1 MRGVSTPP
9 RIRQGF
15 GLLVTLIRGLLR
27 GMSNALLTERYH
39 DQIAGVLNCFDRIVI
54 TGSLPD
60 CCHVEAMK
68 AQLLKRK
75 MRFFDYPE
83 LVNPLRNR
91 LHTHA
96 QTLADAAGVQVEA
109 IRSFKGF
116 RKEDRIADILKQRGS
131 HPGLVHIFS
140 AQENCSCFKPWHD
153 RASGETY
160 LKAAGGRCAHLYFY
174 FIDELLGLCY
184 LRVPTWAP
192 FRLQFYCNGHNWLAG
207 LLHREKIAFTQ
218 QDNAIVA
225 VADFARAQTLAD
237 SLDPLVLHKRLDRWA
252 EQFCPVRDVFPTNRH
267 WSLMQIEYATDVVF
281 KRPSDLTPLYE
292 TLTRRAIQEVKAD
305 DIATF
310 LGRNGLSPLFEGN
323 GGSRYN
329 VLIEGTRLRHS
340 LGVSAIK
347 MYDKFSHVL
356 RIETT
361 TNDVSFF
368 KHYRKVVHRDG
379 RAEMKNA
386 PIQKTIHSLGAVR
399 EVLAA
404 ANRRYLEFLSVLK
417 DDSVGRR
424 DLQRVSQSV
433 HDDAGRSYRGIN
445 FFMPTDVN
453 LAVALVRGEY
463 LISGVNAR
471 RLRKQLPE
479 WSGSRI
485 SRAIR
490 RFRELGLL
498 KKIAGTFKYY
508 ITKLGQKVIATAM
521 RLCETDIIPTMSAPV
536 PA

>member
-1 MRGVSTPP
+1 
-9 RIRQGF
+9 
-15 GLLVTLIRGLLR
+15 
-27 GMSNALLTERYH
+27 MSKALLTKRYN
-39 DQIAGVLNCFDRIVI
+39 DKISGVLGCFDRIVI

-68 AQLLKRK
+68 AQILKRK

-91 LHTHA
+91 LHENA
-96 QTLADAAGVQVEA
+96 QALAEAAGVQVEA
-109 IRSFKGF
+109 VRSIKGF
-116 RKEDRIADILKQRGS
+116 RKEDRVAEIVAKRGAT
-131 HPGLVHIFS
+131 PGLVHVFS
-140 AQENCSCFKPWHD
+140 AMENCNCFKPWHD
-153 RASGETY
+153 RKTGRTH

-207 LLHREKIAFTQ
+207 LLRRENIAFTQ

-225 VADFARAQTLAD
+225 VDDFPRAQELAD
-237 SLDPLVLHKRLDRWA
+237 GLDPEVLHKRLDRWA
-252 EQFCPVRDVFPTNRH
+252 RQFCPVEDAFPSGWH
-267 WSLMQIEYATDVVF
+267 WSIMQIEYATDLVF
-281 KRPSDLTPLYE
+281 KRPGDLACLYE

-310 LGRNGLSPLFEGN
+310 LGRNGLSPRFEGE

-340 LGVSAIK
+340 LGHTSIK
-347 MYDKFSHVL
+347 MYDKFSHLL

-379 RAEMKNA
+379 RAEMKDA

-404 ANRRYLEFLSVLK
+404 ANRRYLEFLSTLE
-417 DDSVGRR
+417 DDSSSRR
-424 DLQRVSQSV
+424 DLDRVSRSV
-433 HDDAGRSYRGIN
+433 QDHAGRSYRGIN
-445 FFMPTDVN
+445 FFRTADRDLI
-453 LAVALVRGEY
+453 LAVVRGEH
-463 LISGVNAR
+463 LISGLTVR
-471 RLRKQLPE
+471 RLRKRLPGWTGSQL
-479 WSGSRI
+479 

-490 RFRELGLL
+490 RLRQLGLL
-498 KKIAGTFKYY
+498 KKIGGTFKYY
-508 ITKLGQKVIATAM
+508 ITKLGQRVAIAAM
-521 RLCETDIIPTMSAPV
+521 RIREATIIPAMNASPRA
-536 PA
+536 

>member
-1 MRGVSTPP
+1 VQ
-9 RIRQGF
+9 I
-15 GLLVTLIRGLLR
+15 GLLG
-27 GMSNALLTERYH
+27 GMSNTSLIERYG
-39 DQIAGVLNCFDRIVI
+39 DKIAGVLGCFDRLVI

-60 CCHVEAMK
+60 CCHVDAMK

-75 MRFFDYPE
+75 IMFFDYSK
-83 LVNPLRNR
+83 LVDPLRNR
-91 LHTHA
+91 LHTNA
-96 QTLADAAGVQVEA
+96 QTLAEGAGVQVEA

-116 RKEDRIADILKQRGS
+116 RKEDRIAGILEKRGT
-131 HPGLVHIFS
+131 HPGLVHVFS
-140 AQENCSCFKPWHD
+140 AMENCNCFKPWHD
-153 RASGETY
+153 RATGRTY
-160 LKAAGGRCAHLYFY
+160 LKASGGRCAHLYFY

-207 LLHREKIAFTQ
+207 RLRREKIAFTQ

-225 VADFARAQTLAD
+225 VDDFARAQALAD
-237 SLDPLVLHKRLDRWA
+237 DLDPLVLHKRLDRWA
-252 EQFCPVRDVFPTNRH
+252 EQFCPVHDVFASGWH
-267 WSLMQIEYATDVVF
+267 WSLMQIEYATDIVF
-281 KRPSDLTPLYE
+281 KRPNDLAPLYE

-310 LGRNGLSPLFEGN
+310 LGRNGLSPLFEGE

-329 VLIEGTRLRHS
+329 VLIEGTRLRHN
-340 LGVSAIK
+340 LGGTSIK
-347 MYDKFSHVL
+347 MYDKFQHVL

-368 KHYRKVVHRDG
+368 KHYRQVVHRDG
-379 RAEMKNA
+379 RMEMKNA
-386 PIQKTIHSLGAVR
+386 PVQKTIHSLGVVR

-404 ANRRYLEFLSVLK
+404 ANRRYLDFLSILK
-417 DDSVGRR
+417 DDSSGRR
-424 DLQRVSQSV
+424 DLDRVSRSV
-433 HDDAGRSYRGIN
+433 QDDAGRSYRGIN
-445 FFMPTDVN
+445 FFLPADLN
-453 LAVALVRGEY
+453 LALALVRGEY

-471 RLRKQLPE
+471 RLRKRLQG
-479 WSGSRI
+479 WSGSQV

-498 KKIAGTFKYY
+498 KKIGGTFKYY
-508 ITKLGQKVIATAM
+508 ITKLGQKVIATAL
-521 RLCETDIIPTMSAPV
+521 RLRETDIITTMSSPV

>member
-1 MRGVSTPP
+1 
-9 RIRQGF
+9 
-15 GLLVTLIRGLLR
+15 
-27 GMSNALLTERYH
+27 MSNTLLTERYN
-39 DQIAGVLNCFDRIVI
+39 DRISGVIGCFDRIVI

-60 CCHVEAMK
+60 CCHVDAMK

-91 LHTHA
+91 LHENA
-96 QTLADAAGVQVEA
+96 QAIAEAAGAQVEA
-109 IRSFKGF
+109 IRSSKGF
-116 RKEDRIADILKQRGS
+116 RKEDRVAEIVAKRGTA
-131 HPGLVHIFS
+131 PGLVHVFS
-140 AQENCSCFKPWHD
+140 AQENCNCFKPWHD
-153 RASGETY
+153 RNTGTTH
-160 LKAAGGRCAHLYFY
+160 LKASGGRCAHLYFY

-207 LLHREKIAFTQ
+207 LLRREHIAFTQ

-225 VADFARAQTLAD
+225 VDDFPRARELAD
-237 SLDPLVLHKRLDRWA
+237 GLDPQVLHKRLDRWA
-252 EQFCPVRDVFPTNRH
+252 RQFCPVEDAFPSGWH
-267 WSLMQIEYATDVVF
+267 WSLMQIEYSTDIVF
-281 KRPSDLTPLYE
+281 RRPADLAPLYE
-292 TLTRRAIQEVKAD
+292 SLTRRAIQEVKAD

-310 LGRNGLSPLFEGN
+310 LGRNGLSPRFEGE

-340 LGVSAIK
+340 LGHTSIK

-368 KHYRKVVHRDG
+368 KHHRQVVHRDG
-379 RAEMKNA
+379 RAEMKDA

-404 ANRRYLEFLSVLK
+404 ANRRYLEFLSALE
-417 DDSVGRR
+417 DDTADRR
-424 DLQRVSQSV
+424 DLDRVSRSV
-433 HDDAGRSYRGIN
+433 RDDAGRSHRGIN
-445 FFMPTDVN
+445 FFRAADLDLV
-453 LAVALVRGEY
+453 LAVVRGEN
-463 LISGVNAR
+463 LVSGVTAR
-471 RLRKQLPE
+471 RLRKRLPGWTGAQL
-479 WSGSRI
+479 

-490 RFRELGLL
+490 RLRQLGLL
-498 KKIAGTFKYY
+498 KKVGGTFKYY
-508 ITKLGQKVIATAM
+508 VTKLGQRVAIAAM
-521 RLCETDIIPTMSAPV
+521 RIRETVIIPAMKAPLR
-536 PA
+536 A